1 MNIFLHNMMKC
12 AFSEILHLVLITSAM
27 LFLLQMDGLT
37 SNIQIIKIGVASAK
51 ILLALLGMIG
61 FKLTAHMQVKKSFN

>member
-1 MNIFLHNMMKC
+1 
-12 AFSEILHLVLITSAM
+12 M